1 MVGLSLSI
9 PGLLDAGFR
18 NPPSCLIEAG
28 VDRRDIGAVAPLV
41 ASVDIQTSLEEAA
54 SGTIVIEDRRGSDG
68 KWVAADSGLF
78 GRWTPIRVSADFG
91 AHQDVILAGYILKLT
106 PEYPGN
112 AAEAKLTL
120 EVQDESAALS
130 REQMRRVWGEDAPM
144 SDRAILTEL
153 ASAAGLDVDPLSG
166 EGQSSRALSQE
177 GTPIQFL
184 RERAKANGY
193 ELIFHDGTIWFGRKR
208 LESEPQ
214 APILVYAGRD
224 TNCRNFTL
232 GDSADTPDAVRA
244 DMAPREEGA
253 TPEAVTLTP
262 DEPVLGSSPAGEEGA
277 GLGTPSV
284 WRVGAEGDE
293 TPEERTAR
301 AQALVNEHA
310 FKLHGSGELDG
321 AVYGHVLRPGTPVT
335 IDGAGPRYGGLWYVA
350 KVAHQLTIEGYTQT
364 FEVMR
369 NGTGEGRSAAGPLS
383 AAASALAGLF

>member
-130 REQMRRVWGEDAPM
+130 REQILSAVWGYDFDPGTNVLSVYVNYLRRKLEVDGEPAPIETV
-144 SDRAILTEL
+144 R
-153 ASAAGLDVDPLSG
+153 AAG
-166 EGQSSRALSQE
+166 
-177 GTPIQFL
+177 I
-184 RERAKANGY
+184 
-193 ELIFHDGTIWFGRKR
+193 R
-208 LESEPQ
+208 L
-214 APILVYAGRD
+214 V
-224 TNCRNFTL
+224 
-232 GDSADTPDAVRA
+232 
-244 DMAPREEGA
+244 
-253 TPEAVTLTP
+253 
-262 DEPVLGSSPAGEEGA
+262 
-277 GLGTPSV
+277 
-284 WRVGAEGDE
+284 
-293 TPEERTAR
+293 
-301 AQALVNEHA
+301 
-310 FKLHGSGELDG
+310 
-321 AVYGHVLRPGTPVT
+321 
-335 IDGAGPRYGGLWYVA
+335 GPRV
-350 KVAHQLTIEGYTQT
+350 
-364 FEVMR
+364 
-369 NGTGEGRSAAGPLS
+369 
-383 AAASALAGLF
+383 